1 MKESERENLKSEL
14 LYLKQCQ
21 LQYFTFSITGTGIIT
36 GLGQQIDD
44 SKSFVFLA
52 PLLVVLPCW
61 WIFFDKGSTITRI
74 VGYLRILEA
83 MIIAK
88 REVPYKYLGWENS
101 LQVFRDK
108 EKEER
113 EKVKLKEYIGAFVRD
128 MGKGICQGLLF
139 KSTQKYWALCWYT
152 FVILN
157 TTSLWLSFPKDG
169 ISKLVLWYIFFGVSI
184 FSLIYNLRVL
194 GRLIGGSYS
203 YKENHERWKK
213 VLQSSDA
220 DTYLDSIFSAI

>member
-14 LYLKQCQ
+14 LHLKKCQ
-21 LQYFTFSITGTGIIT
+21 LQYFTFSITGAGLIT
-36 GLGQQIDD
+36 GLGQQIGND
-44 SKSFVFLA
+44 KSFIFFA

-83 MIIAK
+83 MIIVK
-88 REVPYKYLGWENS
+88 REAPYKYWGWENS

-108 EKEER
+108 EKKER
-113 EKVKLKEYIGAFVRD
+113 GKVKLNEYMVEFARD
-128 MGKGICQGLLF
+128 MWKGFYQGLLF
-139 KSTQKYWALCWYT
+139 RSTQKYWSLCWYT
-152 FVILN
+152 FLILS

-169 ISKLVLWYIFFGVSI
+169 ASKSGLWYSFFGISI
-184 FSLIYNLRVL
+184 FSFIYNLRVL

-213 VLQSSDA
+213 VLQSPDA
-220 DTYLDSIFSAI
+220 GDYLDDMFSAI